1 MLINDSFPVVLSPV
15 LLLLIFMI
23 YALLILTLKRLDET
37 TFQGGITAF
46 EVEGIQVSCS
56 FNKT

>member
-23 YALLILTLKRLDET
+23 YALLILTLKRLDNT
-37 TFQGGITAF
+37 TCQGNMIWHHC
-46 EVEGIQVSCS
+46 V
-56 FNKT
+56 